1 MNTSNKVEIVSAKND
16 TMKAAV
22 WHGHKDVRIQEVPV
36 PVPGPDQILIRV
48 DYAGIC
54 GTDRHEYVGPNF
66 IPTIKPHRLTGRTAP
81 LIIGHEFS
89 GTVAAFGKN
98 VKQYVLGEPVTANG
112 SLACGT
118 CEMCR
123 NGRYNICR
131 KLGFVG
137 VGDDGCFAEYL
148 TVDADKV
155 FRIPEGVTQRQ
166 AAVAEPLA
174 CGIHATHLAGDL
186 FGKRAM
192 VVGAGIIGIGALYG
206 AKLAG
211 AKDILVVGRSEHKRS
226 LIESI
231 GGVYLNAAQE
241 DFMDFLEV
249 WSSGDL
255 ADVVYE
261 CAGTQETMDLCI
273 PACKPGGI
281 IMVMGVFEKP
291 PTVDLNT
298 LQEAERRIFTSQAHV
313 NEIGETLEYMA
324 AGKIHADELI
334 TKEIL
339 LEDLV
344 EEGFEE
350 LIRHSSQHV
359 KVLIRINE

>member
-1 MNTSNKVEIVSAKND
+1 
-16 TMKAAV
+16 
-22 WHGHKDVRIQEVPV
+22 
-36 PVPGPDQILIRV
+36 
-48 DYAGIC
+48 
-54 GTDRHEYVGPNF
+54 
-66 IPTIKPHRLTGRTAP
+66 
-81 LIIGHEFS
+81 
-89 GTVAAFGKN
+89 
-98 VKQYVLGEPVTANG
+98 
-112 SLACGT
+112 
-118 CEMCR
+118 MCR
-123 NGRYNICR
+123 RGRYNICR

-148 TVDADKV
+148 VVDADKV

-174 CGIHATHLAGDL
+174 CGIHAAHLAGDL
-186 FGKRAM
+186 FGKR
-192 VVGAGIIGIGALYG
+192 VVVIGVGIIGIGALYG

-211 AKDILVVGRSEHKRS
+211 AKDILVVGRSEHKRP
-226 LIESI
+226 LVEAI
-231 GGVYLNAAQE
+231 GGLYLNAAAE
-241 DFMDFLEV
+241 NLMDFLEI
-249 WSSGDL
+249 WSEGQL

-261 CAGTQETMDLCI
+261 CAGTQDTLDLCI

-291 PTVDLNT
+291 PTMDLNT

-313 NEIGETLEYMA
+313 NEIGETLDYMA
-324 AGKIHADELI
+324 SGKINADALI

-344 EEGFEE
+344 AEGFEE
-350 LIRHSSQHV
+350 LIRNSSQHV

>member
-1 MNTSNKVEIVSAKND
+1 
-16 TMKAAV
+16 MKAAV
-22 WHGHKDVRIQEVPV
+22 WHGYKDVRIEEVPI
-36 PVPGPDQILIRV
+36 PAPGAEQILIRV

-54 GTDRHEYVGPNF
+54 GTDRHEYTGPNF
-66 IPTIKPHRLTGRTAP
+66 IPTARPHRLTGRTAP

-89 GTVAAFGKN
+89 GTVAALGKN
-98 VKQYVLGEPVTANG
+98 AKEYVCGEAVTANG
-112 SLACGT
+112 SLTCGT

-131 KLGFVG
+131 KLGFMG

-148 TVDADKV
+148 TVDTDKV
-155 FRIPEGVTQRQ
+155 FRIPEGVTRRQ

-174 CGIHATHLAGDL
+174 CGIHAAHLIGDL
-186 FGKRAM
+186 SGKSVA
-192 VVGAGIIGIGALYG
+192 VIGAGIIGIGAFHG

-211 AKDILVVGRSEHKRS
+211 AREVLVVGRSEQKRGV
-226 LIESI
+226 IERN
-231 GGVYLNAAQE
+231 GGRYLNTTDVDLATYVE
-241 DFMDFLEV
+241 E
-249 WSSGDL
+249 WSGGRL

-273 PACKPGGI
+273 PVCKPGGT

-291 PTVDLNT
+291 PVVDMNT
-298 LQEAERRIFTSQAHV
+298 LQEAERKILTSQAHV
-313 NEIGETLEYMA
+313 NEIGEALELMA
-324 AGKIHADELI
+324 RGKIDADELI

-339 LEDLV
+339 LEELV

-350 LIRHSSQHV
+350 LIRHSSQHI
-359 KVLIRINE
+359 KILIRING